1 MILRIDCYLMIR
13 NNGEDKETLRE
24 GLRGMEDHQGRSSQ
38 GGGPNQVDFEYDSE
52 SRTSLH

>member
-24 GLRGMEDHQGRSSQ
+24 GLRAVEDQ
-38 GGGPNQVDFEYDSE
+38 
-52 SRTSLH
+52 